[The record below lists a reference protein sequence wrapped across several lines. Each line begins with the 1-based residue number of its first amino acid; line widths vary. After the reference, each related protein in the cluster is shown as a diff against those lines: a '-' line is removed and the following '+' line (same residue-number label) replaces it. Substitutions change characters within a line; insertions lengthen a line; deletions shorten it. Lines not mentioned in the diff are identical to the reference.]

1 MENFNHH
8 PTLADK
14 VFNELVSQLYEL
26 SAYRT
31 FLNLIPGVI
40 FFLIIKDHVEG
51 YFPFIWLICLII
63 LNIARFVDIK
73 LIQAKKNTIDDFNKV
88 RYRFATGAALL
99 GIIYGGGTILCFEQL
114 PNLHQLALISLI
126 ITLPPSGLVFFLTD
140 KLSFNLFF
148 LLLLVPITIQ
158 NFIIGDR
165 FHLYLAICGVIY
177 ILVIR
182 FIFSLNHNNLRD
194 SIYLKLVNIELV
206 ETLSKSNK
214 NLAQLSTIDELT
226 QIANRRQFDWTLTKE
241 ISRAKRA
248 NLPLALIMVD
258 IDHFKQYNDTYGHI
272 KGDEC
277 LQLIA
282 KTIQKKT
289 QRPGDLVA
297 RYGGEEICIILP
309 ETNINGA
316 LNFANTIHTAILDL
330 KIDHAKSKVNPYV
343 TLSMGVA
350 TLNTG
355 NDMSEKDLI
364 TEADKALYEAKGA
377 GRNMIYVAKTNN
389 C

>member
-1 MENFNHH
+1 M
-8 PTLADK
+8 
-14 VFNELVSQLYEL
+14 
-26 SAYRT
+26 
-31 FLNLIPGVI
+31 
-40 FFLIIKDHVEG
+40 
-51 YFPFIWLICLII
+51 
-63 LNIARFVDIK
+63 
-73 LIQAKKNTIDDFNKV
+73 
-88 RYRFATGAALL
+88 
-99 GIIYGGGTILCFEQL
+99 
-114 PNLHQLALISLI
+114 
-126 ITLPPSGLVFFLTD
+126 
-140 KLSFNLFF
+140 
-148 LLLLVPITIQ
+148 PITIQ
-158 NFIIGDR
+158 NFIIDDR

-182 FIFSLNHNNLRD
+182 FLFSLNHNNLRE

-258 IDHFKQYNDTYGHI
+258 IDYFKQYNDTYGHI

-297 RYGGEEICIILP
+297 RYGGDEICIILP
-309 ETNINGA
+309 ETDIDGA

-330 KIDHAKSKVNPYV
+330 KIDHAESKINPYV
-343 TLSMGVA
+343 TLSIGVA

-355 NDMSEKDLI
+355 NDMSEKELI

-377 GRNMIYVAKTNN
+377 GRNKIYVVKTNN